1 MAKHVTL
8 VDIAER
14 VGVSNV
20 AVSKALSG
28 KPGVSDEMRK
38 KIKAVAEE
46 LGYIP
51 SSQSRMHG
59 QGISGGTG
67 NIGVIVPEQYY
78 GYSISFYGQ
87 LYEKV
92 VKALYGSDYYGILEL
107 VTKEDEQQV
116 QIPRVMQEKKV
127 DGLILMGQMD
137 EKYIDFMA
145 KQKEL
150 PVMFLDTYLPSATFD
165 TVISD
170 GYYGTYILT
179 NYVLEKGHRR
189 VGFVGSVDAT
199 SSIADRYWGYR
210 RALREHGITYQNEW
224 EISDRDS
231 YGRSYE
237 KLTFPDGA
245 LDAYVCNSDLAAY
258 ILIQSLEEAGYEV
271 PKDVSVAGFDNFLPL
286 GIEYDRITTYGVDME
301 RMAARCVQTLIQK
314 IRKET
319 YLEGVQMVTG
329 QVIEKD
335 TVTQR

>member
-38 KIKAVAEE
+38 KIKAVAQE
-46 LGYIP
+46 LGYIHSP
-51 SSQSRMHG
+51 QSRMHG
-59 QGISGGTG
+59 QSAGSTTG
-67 NIGVIVPEQYY
+67 NIGVIVPERYY

-92 VKALYGSDYYGILEL
+92 VKALYGNDYYGILEL
-107 VTKEDEQQV
+107 VTKENEQQV

-137 EKYIDFMA
+137 ERYIDFME
-145 KQKEL
+145 KQEDL

-179 NYVLEKGHRR
+179 NYILEKGHKR

-210 RALREHGITYQNEW
+210 RALREHGIAYQEEW
-224 EISDRDS
+224 EIRDRDS
-231 YGRSYE
+231 DGRSYE
-237 KLTFPDGA
+237 KLELSNGP
-245 LDAYVCNSDLAAY
+245 LDAYVCNSDFAAY
-258 ILIQSLEEAGYEV
+258 ILIQNLEEAGYAV

-286 GIEYDRITTYGVDME
+286 GIEFDRITTYGVDME
-301 RMAARCVQTLIQK
+301 RMAERCVQTLIHK
-314 IRKET
+314 IRKEP
-319 YLEGVQMVTG
+319 YLDGVQMITG
-329 QVIEKD
+329 HVMEKE
-335 TVTQR
+335 TVAKR